1 MDETQAV
8 SVDSSTGRGA
18 VYSALAGGIAGLVW
32 GGVGGR
38 VAMRVVFLT
47 SDDRVRGVISDDGFE
62 IGRISSETIFLLVFT
77 TFLGVV
83 GGLIYGF
90 VRMLLR
96 GPTWLVAMAVGV
108 AVASGVGAV
117 IVKPG
122 VDFEL
127 LEPLWLTIGLFVLIP
142 GAWGVTVVLLTE
154 RLLRTGTVPAT
165 SPSQVPVRRR
175 GMGRVVAW
183 LLWPPIPMRRWG
195 TRGSVVA
202 WLLLAAITVAGVI
215 ELIRDVA
222 RLT

>member
-1 MDETQAV
+1 
-8 SVDSSTGRGA
+8 
-18 VYSALAGGIAGLVW
+18 
-32 GGVGGR
+32 
-38 VAMRVVFLT
+38 MRVVFLT

-62 IGRISSETIFLLVFT
+62 IGRFSSETIGLLLFA
-77 TFLGVV
+77 TFLGVI
-83 GGLIYGF
+83 GGLTYGF

-96 GPTWLVAMAVGV
+96 GPTWLVATAVGV
-108 AVASGVGAV
+108 AVGSGVGAL

-154 RLLRTGTVPAT
+154 RLLRTVTVPAT
-165 SPSQVPVRRR
+165 PPSQVPTRRR

-183 LLWPPIPMRRWG
+183 LLWPPFMRRWG
-195 TRGSVVA
+195 TRASVVA
-202 WLLLAAITVAGVI
+202 WLLLAAITVVGVI
-215 ELIRDVA
+215 DLTRDVA

>member
-8 SVDSSTGRGA
+8 FVDSSKGRGA
-18 VYSALAGGIAGLVW
+18 AYSALAGGIAGLVW

-38 VAMRVVFLT
+38 VAMRIVFLT

-62 IGRISSETIFLLVFT
+62 IGRISFETIELLVFA
-77 TFLGVV
+77 TFLGVI
-83 GGLIYGF
+83 GGLTYGF

-96 GPTWLVAMAVGV
+96 GPTWVVAMAVGV
-108 AVASGVGAV
+108 AVGSGVGAL
-117 IVKPG
+117 IVQPG

-127 LEPLWLTIGLFVLIP
+127 LEPLWLTIGLFVLLP

-154 RLLRTGTVPAT
+154 RLLRNATVPAT
-165 SPSQVPVRRR
+165 APSQVPTRRR
-175 GMGRVVAW
+175 GAMGRVVAW
-183 LLWPPIPMRRWG
+183 LLWPPFMRRWG

-215 ELIRDVA
+215 DIARDVA